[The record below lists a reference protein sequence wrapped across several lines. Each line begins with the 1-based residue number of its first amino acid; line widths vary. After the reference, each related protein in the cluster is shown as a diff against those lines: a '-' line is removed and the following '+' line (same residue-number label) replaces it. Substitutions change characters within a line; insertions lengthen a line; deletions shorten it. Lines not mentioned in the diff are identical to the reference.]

1 MTPRQILA
9 LLFQTHSN
17 ACIIADC
24 DICFAVQQGLAGL
37 ASELIQK
44 VRPLSREHARAFAR
58 IYTQERLIHEASQL
72 QRGTKQIELRLNTLL
87 TKVHERQCE
96 GPPCDVCCN
105 LQLGN
110 RLLATRE
117 LMQRGQV
124 IPALVS
130 LYQKL
135 FTDARLQ
142 QELARLQ
149 QDPFERLWG
158 LVYDVHFCE
167 DNHCAVC
174 AALKLHLPVAAARQ
188 LSSVVQLPAKKKEP
202 IETLLDDVYTQERY
216 LQELRVL
223 MDAQHTTCTTCS
235 ATLWVSPGAVVC
247 DGCETSFFWNT
258 TEDRPHG

>member
-1 MTPRQILA
+1 MTTKRILT
-9 LLFQTHSN
+9 LLLRTHSN
-17 ACIIADC
+17 ACVIADC
-24 DICFAVQQGLAGL
+24 DICFAVQQGLAGI
-37 ASELIQK
+37 ASELIQR
-44 VRPLSREHARAFAR
+44 VRPLPREHARSFAR
-58 IYTQERLIHEASQL
+58 LYTPERLIQEANQL
-72 QRGTKQIELRLNTLL
+72 QRGPEQIELRLSNLL
-87 TKVHERQCE
+87 MKVHGRQCTAS
-96 GPPCDVCCN
+96 PCDVCCN

-149 QDPFERLWG
+149 QDPFERLCG

-202 IETLLDDVYTQERY
+202 IEILLDDVYTQERY
-216 LQELRVL
+216 LQELRAL
-223 MDAQHTTCTTCS
+223 MEAPHTACPTCGV
-235 ATLWVSPGAVVC
+235 TLWVAPGAVVC
-247 DGCETSFFWNT
+247 DGCETAFFWNT
-258 TEDRPHG
+258 AEDQPHG